1 MSSRVLLFLS
11 VDPLGLEP
19 RLFCTKNRRVASY
32 TMGQSYLE
40 KTPIEVANLRT
51 NFKFLKLYGKI
62 IEALIVILTKNGYLK
77 INILNFADK

>member
-1 MSSRVLLFLS
+1 
-11 VDPLGLEP
+11 
-19 RLFCTKNRRVASY
+19 
-32 TMGQSYLE
+32 
-40 KTPIEVANLRT
+40 VANLRT

>member
-1 MSSRVLLFLS
+1 VLP
-11 VDPLGLEP
+11 VTPWVNQIW
-19 RLFCTKNRRVASY
+19 R
-32 TMGQSYLE
+32 